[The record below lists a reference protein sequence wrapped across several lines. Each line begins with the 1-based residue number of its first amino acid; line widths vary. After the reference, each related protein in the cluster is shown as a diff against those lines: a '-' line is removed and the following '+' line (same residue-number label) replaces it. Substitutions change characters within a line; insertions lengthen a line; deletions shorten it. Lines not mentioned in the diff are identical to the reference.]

1 MKYLKSDDK
10 MNKNLYETYFD
21 NGILQILNAFSD

>member
-10 MNKNLYETYFD
+10 MNKNLWDVFW
-21 NGILQILNAFSD
+21 